1 MPGTWSINT
10 GKFESHKKRTTPEPM
25 RSHAPLVGIE
35 MQRAYQLENKLMKE
49 AYEELKSRRELTA
62 RLKEA
67 LETTFRERFTN
78 GWELANSRRVRRYEF
93 KPSSRVVWV
102 VQGRKSEYQVM
113 PDIPFCYCD
122 DYYFRVMDK
131 KRGLCYHI
139 IAQHIAEALNKFEK
153 ISKKDSQYS
162 SITDR
167 WRAKETAEESE

>member
-1 MPGTWSINT
+1 MEN
-10 GKFESHKKRTTPEPM
+10 
-25 RSHAPLVGIE
+25 
-35 MQRAYQLENKLMKE
+35 AYQLENKMMEE
-49 AYEELKSRRELTA
+49 AYEELASRGELSI
-62 RLKEA
+62 RLKER
-67 LETTFRERFTN
+67 LEKTFGERFTN
-78 GWELANSRRVRRYEF
+78 GWKLANSRSVRRYEF

-153 ISKKDSQYS
+153 ISKRDSQYS

-167 WRAKETAEESE
+167 WRAKELPESSE

>member
-1 MPGTWSINT
+1 M
-10 GKFESHKKRTTPEPM
+10 
-25 RSHAPLVGIE
+25 E
-35 MQRAYQLENKLMKE
+35 MENAYQLENRMMRE
-49 AYEELKSRRELTA
+49 AYEELESRGELST
-62 RLKEA
+62 RLRDK
-67 LETTFRERFTN
+67 LEKTFGERFTN
-78 GWELANSRRVRRYEF
+78 GWKLANSRRVRRYEF

-153 ISKKDSQYS
+153 ISKRDSQYS
-162 SITDR
+162 SITDH
-167 WRAKETAEESE
+167 WRAKELAESSE